1 MDNDINYEELFG
13 LTAEETDPAP
23 AQPEETPEEPE
34 ETPEEPGPQ
43 NDPEE
48 TTEEQPKE
56 QPKEQTR
63 EERSRQAFGRRIRE
77 AEERAAQAATKAAEE
92 RFSAM
97 LARMGIEDP
106 ETNEEL
112 NSLEKFA
119 AYDQRKSD
127 ERLKNGNANAGD
139 IRRII
144 QSMQQAP
151 QPRTDADPRLQA
163 ELDLIASIDPKMTG
177 LDAILASE
185 IGPSFRDHVQKGE
198 SFVKAYTNARKE
210 LQSKAGTEAAAK
222 AKAASKGHL
231 NGTKTGNEGEVPVP
245 RDEMVYF
252 RALMPNATDAE
263 IQKYYNEDR
272 KRHPK

>member
-1 MDNDINYEELFG
+1 MDNDINYEEIFG

-23 AQPEETPEEPE
+23 AQPD

-48 TTEEQPKE
+48 TPGE

-97 LARMGIEDP
+97 LARNGVEDT
-106 ETNEEL
+106 ETNEAL
-112 NSLEKFA
+112 DTFDKFA
-119 AYDQRKSD
+119 AYDEKKSD
-127 ERLKNGNANAGD
+127 ERLKNGRANAGD
-139 IRRII
+139 IRRIV

-151 QPRTDADPRLQA
+151 QPQTNTDPRLQA

-177 LDAILASE
+177 LGAILASE

-210 LQSKAGTEAAAK
+210 QQAKAGTEASAK

>member
-1 MDNDINYEELFG
+1 MENDINYEELFG

-23 AQPEETPEEPE
+23 AQPEETPEEP
-34 ETPEEPGPQ
+34 GPQ
-43 NDPEE
+43 NDPEK
-48 TTEEQPKE
+48 TPEEQPKE

-97 LARMGIEDP
+97 LARNGLEDTD
-106 ETNEEL
+106 TNEAL
-112 NSLEKFA
+112 DSFEKFA
-119 AYDQRKSD
+119 AYDQKKSD
-127 ERLKNGNANAGD
+127 ERLRNGRANAGD
-139 IRRII
+139 IRRIV

-151 QPRTDADPRLQA
+151 QPQTAADPRLQA
-163 ELDLIASIDPKMTG
+163 ELDLIASIDPKMEN
-177 LDAILASE
+177 LDAILASD
-185 IGPSFRDHVQKGE
+185 IGQSFRDHVDKGE
-198 SFVKAYTNARKE
+198 SFIKAYTSARRE
-210 LQSKAGTEAAAK
+210 QQAKAGAEAAAK

-231 NGTKTGNEGEVPVP
+231 NGTKTGNEGEAPVP

>member
-1 MDNDINYEELFG
+1 MDNDINYNELFG
-13 LTAEETDPAP
+13 LMAEETDPA
-23 AQPEETPEEPE
+23 AEAPEEPATPEEEPAEQPKPEEPE
-34 ETPEEPGPQ
+34 TKPEPQ
-43 NDPEE
+43 E
-48 TTEEQPKE
+48 
-56 QPKEQTR
+56 EQTR
-63 EERSRQAFGRRIRE
+63 DERARQAYGRRIRE
-77 AEERAAQAATKAAEE
+77 AEERAAQAATKAAEQ

-112 NSLEKFA
+112 NTLEKFA

-127 ERLKNGNANAGD
+127 ERLKSGKANEGD
-139 IRRII
+139 IKRII

-151 QPRTDADPRLQA
+151 QTNTDPRLQA

-185 IGPSFRDHVQKGE
+185 IGQSFRDHVQKGE

-210 LQSKAGTEAAAK
+210 LQSKAGTESAAK

-231 NGTKTGNEGEVPVP
+231 NGTKAGTDGEIPVP
-245 RDEMVYF
+245 KDEMAIF
-252 RALMPNATDAE
+252 RSLMPNATEAE
-263 IQKYYNEDR
+263 IRKYYNEDR
-272 KRHPK
+272 KRYGK

>member
-1 MDNDINYEELFG
+1 MDNDINYNELFG
-13 LTAEETDPAP
+13 LTAEETDPA
-23 AQPEETPEEPE
+23 AEEPE
-34 ETPEEPGPQ
+34 EPATPEEKPAEQPKTEE
-43 NDPEE
+43 PEE
-48 TTEEQPKE
+48 PATPEEQP
-56 QPKEQTR
+56 R
-63 EERSRQAFGRRIRE
+63 DERARQAYGRRIRE
-77 AEERAAQAATKAAEE
+77 AEERAAKAATKAAEE

-106 ETNEEL
+106 DTNEEL

-127 ERLKNGNANAGD
+127 ERLKTGKANEGD
-139 IRRII
+139 IKRII

-185 IGPSFRDHVQKGE
+185 IGQSFRDHVQKGE
-198 SFVKAYTNARKE
+198 SFIKAYTNARKE
-210 LQSKAGTEAAAK
+210 LQSKAGTESAAK

-231 NGTKTGNEGEVPVP
+231 NGTKAGTGGEIPVP
-245 RDEMVYF
+245 KDEMEIF
-252 RALMPNATDAE
+252 RSLMPNATEAE
-263 IQKYYNEDR
+263 IRKYYNEDR
-272 KRHPK
+272 KRYGK

>member
-1 MDNDINYEELFG
+1 MDNDINYEEIFG

-23 AQPEETPEEPE
+23 AQPEETPEEP
-34 ETPEEPGPQ
+34 GPQ
-43 NDPEE
+43 SDPEE
-48 TTEEQPKE
+48 TSEEQPKEQPEE

-77 AEERAAQAATKAAEE
+77 AEEWAAQAATKAAEQQ
-92 RFSAM
+92 FNAM

-106 ETNEEL
+106 ETNEAL

-127 ERLKNGNANAGD
+127 ERLKTGKANEGD
-139 IRRII
+139 IKRII

-177 LDAILASE
+177 LGAILASE

-231 NGTKTGNEGEVPVP
+231 NGTKTGTEGEVPVP

-252 RALMPNATDAE
+252 RAMMPNATDAE